1 MQDKWMRVME
11 AVNHIEDPKVR
22 TAFRELILAL
32 EGKSIHT
39 LAKRTTQNY
48 VSDSLMLG
56 IGFGCCVLGVAFHY
70 IALAALEGATAHPV
84 FLDFYESILRLEKA
98 ALGLGAGLLLLWG
111 GLFLYSRLK
120 DFWDGRIAAKNA
132 RRNADDSEEEK

>member
-70 IALAALEGATAHPV
+70 IALAALEGTTAHPV

-98 ALGLGAGLLLLWG
+98 AFGVGVGLLLLGG
-111 GLFLYSRLK
+111 GLFLYRRLK
-120 DFWDGRIAAKNA
+120 GFWDGRNA
-132 RRNADDSEEEK
+132 VQNRLHTDDD